1 MVSQSDADTSSHT
14 TGRMSSSKARVQIV
28 GRVSGRR
35 NWTVEQ
41 KLAIIGDAFT
51 SGSSVASTIE
61 RHEITAAASFIH
73 GVGKLLD
80 GELGGVGAIAI
91 VDQSGALLEV
101 HDTPVLQDGPKDIIR
116 AQSGPPLPNFRQE
129 AFAQLIA
136 AGGSATAAYASA
148 YGRPRDASSRVNGRR
163 LLTNANIR
171 ARIAQIERDATLSSL
186 STIRKVL
193 DAAGCTTVDRIRNGS
208 FKQACE
214 AADQFADRILKLSRA
229 LSLGADHEKRQSF
242 NP

>member
-73 GVGKLLD
+73 GVGNCLTVNLA
-80 GELGGVGAIAI
+80 E
-91 VDQSGALLEV
+91 
-101 HDTPVLQDGPKDIIR
+101 
-116 AQSGPPLPNFRQE
+116 F
-129 AFAQLIA
+129 
-136 AGGSATAAYASA
+136 ATAIWLIKTDWDLRGSNLRHRAK
-148 YGRPRDASSRVNGRR
+148 RPR
-163 LLTNANIR
+163 
-171 ARIAQIERDATLSSL
+171 
-186 STIRKVL
+186 
-193 DAAGCTTVDRIRNGS
+193 C
-208 FKQACE
+208 
-214 AADQFADRILKLSRA
+214 
-229 LSLGADHEKRQSF
+229 H
-242 NP
+242 PP

>member
-1 MVSQSDADTSSHT
+1 MA
-14 TGRMSSSKARVQIV
+14 SSK
-28 GRVSGRR
+28 
-35 NWTVEQ
+35 E
-41 KLAIIGDAFT
+41 DAM
-51 SGSSVASTIE
+51 
-61 RHEITAAASFIH
+61 RAA
-73 GVGKLLD
+73 G
-80 GELGGVGAIAI
+80 
-91 VDQSGALLEV
+91 
-101 HDTPVLQDGPKDIIR
+101 TDIIR